1 MSNKIVIRAQ
11 PHDRGLL
18 LEVRASDTSAIHI
31 PLAWGEPFT
40 LHLAYESGEEVDL
53 ARVTE
58 GPPA

>member
-18 LEVRASDTSAIHI
+18 LEVGICDGDPIHT
-31 PLAWGEPFT
+31 PLYWGQTFT
-40 LHLAYESGEEVDL
+40 LHLSYESGEEVDL